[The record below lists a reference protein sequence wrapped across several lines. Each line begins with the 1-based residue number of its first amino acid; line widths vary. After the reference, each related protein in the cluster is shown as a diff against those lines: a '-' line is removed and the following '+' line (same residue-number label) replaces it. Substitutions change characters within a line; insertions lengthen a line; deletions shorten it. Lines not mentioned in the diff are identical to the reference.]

1 MNTKIYPYKDFTK
14 EEFDKIVK
22 DVFNSPPK
30 RSDFFEGICYCSHEQ
45 YINLETWADVLHIA
59 CLREMGKSEEEVN
72 KEIEL
77 EKKLRREGKSK
88 WFNNK

>member
-1 MNTKIYPYKDFTK
+1 MNTKIYKTDWTK
-14 EEFDKIVK
+14 KEFVKLVK
-22 DVFNSPPK
+22 DIFDNAPK
-30 RSDFFEGICYCSHEQ
+30 RKMFWETCYCSHEQ

-59 CLREMGKSEEEVN
+59 CLKEMGKSQEEVN

-88 WFNNK
+88 WFNK